1 MKCLVV
7 GNADSIYIKS
17 LIEKTM
23 LAYNEKVSVLSRENK
38 LYSDY
43 YAKKGIKV
51 IREKSSDGKIGT
63 LLCGIKN
70 LKTFKNKY
78 DTICFHYI
86 TNRSLMMIPIAK
98 FFGKKVFVSYWGSD
112 ILREKKGSFPAKV
125 VLKLVDGITV
135 INSEMLKKFH
145 LLYGRKFDKKIHMI
159 DFGSDTIDCMKK
171 MTASEDQI
179 RNKYNIGNEKVIVSV
194 GYNSSEAQQ
203 HLKVLE
209 KIMLLPEEQKKNIHL
224 ILRITYGSDSE
235 EYKNKIKELTKK
247 TGCTYSF
254 FESYLSEDE
263 ISEITKITDIFI
275 HAQTTDAQS
284 ATMCEHLYCKCL
296 VLNPQWIRYKEL
308 ENKVFYLSF
317 KDFDDMLEL
326 LKDNISKKETSGF
339 YDKMNS
345 NSEVIFE
352 ICSWETYIPK
362 WRKLYL
368 LDY

>member
-23 LAYNEKVSVLSRENK
+23 LAYNDRVSVLSKNNK
-38 LYSDY
+38 IYSDY
-43 YAKKGIKV
+43 YDQNGVSVIK
-51 IREKSSDGKIGT
+51 EKYSDGKLGT

-70 LKTFKNKY
+70 LKAFKGKY
-78 DTICFHYI
+78 DTISFHFI
-86 TNRSLMMIPIAK
+86 TNRSLIMIPAAK
-98 FFGKKVFVSYWGSD
+98 LLGKRVFVSYWGSD
-112 ILREKKGSFPAKV
+112 ILREKKGSFLAKA

-171 MTASEDQI
+171 MTASEYQI
-179 RNKYNIGNEKVIVSV
+179 RNKYNIENNKVIISV
-194 GYNSSEAQQ
+194 GYNSSEEQQ

-209 KIMLLPEEQKKNIHL
+209 KIALLPDDKKKNIHL
-224 ILRITYGSDSE
+224 ILRITYGSGSE

-296 VLNPQWIRYKEL
+296 VLNPKWIRYKEL

-317 KDFDDMLEL
+317 KDFDEMFEML
-326 LKDNISKKETSGF
+326 KYNISKKEVNGL
-339 YDKMNS
+339 YDRMNS

>member
-23 LAYNEKVSVLSRENK
+23 LAYNDKVSVLSKDNK
-38 LYSDY
+38 IYSDY
-43 YAKKGIKV
+43 YAQKGVKV
-51 IREKSSDGKIGT
+51 IKEKYSERKMGT
-63 LLCGIKN
+63 LLCGINN
-70 LKTFKNKY
+70 LKAFKGKY
-78 DTICFHYI
+78 DTISFHFI
-86 TNRSLMMIPIAK
+86 TNRSLIMIPIAK
-98 FFGKKVFVSYWGSD
+98 MFGKRVFISYWGSD
-112 ILREKKGSFPAKV
+112 ILREKKGSFLAKA

-145 LLYGRKFDKKIHMI
+145 LLYGRKYDKKIHMI
-159 DFGSDTIDCMKK
+159 DFGSDNIDYMSQ
-171 MTASEDQI
+171 TSSAEEQI
-179 RNKYNIGNEKVIVSV
+179 RNKYNIENDKVIISV
-194 GYNSSEAQQ
+194 GYNSSEEQQ

-209 KIMLLPEEQKKNIHL
+209 KIVLLPEEQKKKIHL
-224 ILRITYGSDSE
+224 ILRITYGSGSE
-235 EYKNKIKELTKK
+235 EYKNKIKELTKNS
-247 TGCTYSF
+247 GCTYSF
-254 FESYLSEDE
+254 FESYLSDE
-263 ISEITKITDIFI
+263 EVSEITKMTDIFI

-308 ENKVFYLSF
+308 EKKVFYLSF
-317 KDFDDMLEL
+317 KDYDDMFEI
-326 LKDNISKKETSGF
+326 LKDNISQKEMSSY

-345 NSEVIFE
+345 NSDVIFK

-368 LDY
+368 LDF